1 MIEKSVCDRG
11 FVWNPINC
19 ECKGH
24 KLCDNGGY
32 LDYGNWKCRKTLA
45 EECTENV
52 EEIELAEITLKWLKM
67 KMSTLSIVLFLI
79 MFTINVGIGT

>member
-11 FVWNPINC
+11 FVWNPINSEC
-19 ECKGH
+19 EGH

-52 EEIELAEITLKWLKM
+52 EEIELAEITLKMAKNEN
-67 KMSTLSIVLFLI
+67 KHPEHCVIFD
-79 MFTINVGIGT
+79 NVYN

>member
-19 ECKGH
+19 ECEGH

-52 EEIELAEITLKWLKM
+52 EEIELAEITLKM